1 MKNLFLLPIGK
12 DRFDRPV
19 FRTPAG
25 NAVVDIEPSNP
36 RKELRT
42 KYPAQDAYYGEPDCR
57 LDPELKPVFID
68 DLIEE
73 ANRQLEASG
82 EKFRYVLQDGR
93 VFVNNDVDA
102 GDDFDE
108 IPWKRFMLLVAIA
121 TGLKENNQ

>member
-93 VFVNNDVDA
+93 VFVNNDVEA

-108 IPWKRFMLLVAIA
+108 ISWEKAIDMLTKIIND
-121 TGLKENNQ
+121 KN